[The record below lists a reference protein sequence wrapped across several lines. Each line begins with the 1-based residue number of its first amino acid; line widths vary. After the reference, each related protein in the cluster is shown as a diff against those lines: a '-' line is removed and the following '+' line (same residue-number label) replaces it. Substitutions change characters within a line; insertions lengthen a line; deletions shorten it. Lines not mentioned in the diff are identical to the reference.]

1 MDEASLRI
9 LVKQLRDLA
18 DNIAEKGTSRIIRA
32 NIEYDPYGE
41 VELCIRYYPIDGSDR
56 TAT

>member
-9 LVKQLRDLA
+9 LVKELRDLA
-18 DNIAEKGTSRIIRA
+18 DNIVEKGTSRLIRA
-32 NIEYDPYGE
+32 NIEYGPHGE
-41 VELCIRYYPIDGSDR
+41 VELCIRYYPVNGSDR